1 MPAYFNQS
9 KLYKYHVANLISLD
23 IAIKSTAIS
32 TRKAISEENSH
43 AIESFTRLYAFLL
56 GAWNETRLQ
65 KLINEN
71 GAFSEDNKQTIFSQ
85 SSQLGQWQKAVEIS
99 FREYYKIPRA
109 ELNQTTLSHTAFH
122 RLTTINSI
130 LEQDLRSVIEV
141 RNKLAHGQWVYPL
154 NSDCTDV
161 EQEKYTLIN
170 NENLMSLQFKRSLV
184 TTLADVIHDLVVS
197 LPTFERDFD
206 MHYKSIISTR
216 TNLANR
222 KYEKYRENLIM
233 KRKKGIK
240 TRRSRSDTKL

>member
-1 MPAYFNQS
+1 MPAYYNQS

-32 TRKAISEENSH
+32 TRKAISEENNP
-43 AIESFTRLYAFLL
+43 AIKSFTRLYAFLL

-65 KLINEN
+65 KLVNEN
-71 GAFSEDNKQTIFSQ
+71 GAFSDDNKQRIFSQ
-85 SSQLGQWQKAVEIS
+85 NSQLEQWQKTVEIS
-99 FREYYKIPRA
+99 FREYYKVPRA
-109 ELNQTTLSHTAFH
+109 ELNQATLSHTAFH
-122 RLTTINSI
+122 RFTTINTI

-170 NENLMSLQFKRSLV
+170 NENLMSLQFKRALV
-184 TTLADVIHDLVVS
+184 TTVADVIHDLVVS

-206 MHYKSIISTR
+206 IHYKSIISTR

-222 KYEKYRENLIM
+222 SYGEYQKTLVM
-233 KRKKGIK
+233 KRKNGIK
-240 TRRSRSDTKL
+240 KRRGKSDAKL